1 MAARKKLIQAPLT
14 PSIILPSG
22 QLVPATQQEL
32 TSTAKAF
39 GSWMTGR
46 NNPMWDD
53 AQEMEVIKLLGFT
66 TSSVPVGNTNINDR
80 FSKRHTV
87 ADLNIPRNPTA
98 MIQLS
103 MRYALENSFVSK
115 AAKVKTDFICKDFEH
130 KTHKVSAKDFY
141 DDYARKLLLK
151 TKLRNIVWSLCT
163 VGMAPIYWGG
173 EDGGAIQ
180 FLQVL
185 NPLSCHYEE
194 VLGKQKLYLKI
205 DSRMIDAV
213 KDPEGKTNPSNK
225 RQYDSMPPYWIEEI
239 KKAIAKGNLSSATIP
254 LMDGSYTVVENRYAA
269 YNRAINTLD
278 GVPLQ
283 AAFDALQ
290 RYRLLAAG
298 DFAVAWNIKHMI
310 TIISEGDPKNT
321 DPKAYTPLDSVRLQ
335 KLEAIFLSPDYSQTV
350 FADPTTTIRFFVPP
364 MEVFGTEKYKQ
375 PEKEIKEVMNL
386 PSFMWHSEGNGTFGA
401 AIAEMKLLVQ
411 EVDAIRMLLEE
422 QLFYPLYNRLR
433 AGVGRP
439 GFKPSDIPYPTFDR
453 KSLHEEAIW
462 LQNAGELSTAGAIS
476 LKSLMETSDLDYE
489 YEMEQKKLEHAE
501 FGNTSPDATVL
512 NNTIAKPLFEPSQ
525 GSTQAKDKG
534 GNPGKP
540 GTSPSSQPR
549 APRKAGK

>member
-1 MAARKKLIQAPLT
+1 MVARKKLIQAPLT
-14 PSIILPSG
+14 PSIITPSG
-22 QLVPATQQEL
+22 QLVPATQDQL

-39 GSWMTGR
+39 GTWMTGH
-46 NNPMWDD
+46 NNPMWNDQ
-53 AQEMEVIKLLGFT
+53 QELEVIKLLGFT

-130 KTHKVSAKDFY
+130 KTHKTTAKETY

-173 EDGGAIQ
+173 EEGGAIQ

-194 VLGKQKLYLKI
+194 ILGKQKLYLKI
-205 DSRMIDAV
+205 DGIMIAAV
-213 KDPEGKTNPSNK
+213 KDPEGKVNPKNK
-225 RQYDSMPPYWIEEI
+225 LQYDSMPPYWIEEI
-239 KKAIAKGNLSSATIP
+239 KKCIAKGNCIGAIP
-254 LMDGSYTVVENRYAA
+254 LQEGSYTVVENRYSA

-350 FADPTTTIRFFVPP
+350 FADPTTNIRFFVPP

-422 QLFYPLYNRLR
+422 QLFYPLYNRIR
-433 AGVGRP
+433 AGIGRP
-439 GFKPSDIPYPTFDR
+439 GFKPSDIPYPEFDKTSMMEDALR
-453 KSLHEEAIW
+453 
-462 LQNAGELSTAGAIS
+462 LQNMGELYTSGGCS
-476 LKSLMETSDLDYE
+476 LYTLMQTSGLNPE
-489 YEMEQKKLEHAE
+489 WEIEQKKQEHKELGNTSEHAE
-501 FGNTSPDATVL
+501 VL
-512 NNTIAKPLFEPSQ
+512 NNTPARPLFEASQ
-525 GSTQAKDKG
+525 GSIQPKDKG
-534 GNPGKP
+534 GNPGTP
-540 GTSPSSQPR
+540 GKAPSSQPR
-549 APRKAGK
+549 APRKTGK